1 MIADNDITGKILYE
15 DSDHKFI
22 WLGTESKYRKGVIQT
37 MQYLIID
44 KGRGT
49 LLDPGGVHL
58 FSRVV
63 ASVSRY
69 ISIDK
74 IDTIF
79 FSHQDP
85 DVSSGIA
92 LWLGVTNAKVY
103 VSALWTRFL
112 PHFGIVDTSRVLP
125 IEDKGMSIRLPSGA
139 EMNFVPAHF
148 MHSPGHFCLYD
159 TRSRILFSGDIGAAV
174 FGETNETLFV
184 ESFTDHLPLIEGFHK
199 RYMASNSVVRKWC
212 AIVSRLNPDMIA
224 PQHGAI
230 YRGDSVK
237 SFLSWLAELRC
248 GVDLADQ
255 FFGV

>member
-1 MIADNDITGKILYE
+1 MLNDNDTIGRILYE
-15 DSDHKFI
+15 DGDHKFI
-22 WLGTESKYRKGVIQT
+22 WLGSEGKYRKGVIQT

-92 LWLGVTNAKVY
+92 LWLGVTGAKVY
-103 VSALWTRFL
+103 ISSLWTRFL
-112 PHFGIVDTSRVLP
+112 PHFGIVDTSRVIP
-125 IEDKGMSIRLPSGA
+125 IEDAGSSIKLASGA
-139 EMNFVPAHF
+139 EIRFIPSHF
-148 MHSPGHFCLYD
+148 MHSPGQFSLFD
-159 TRSRILFSGDIGAAV
+159 ARSRILFSGDIGAAV
-174 FGETNETLFV
+174 FGDGDETAFV
-184 ESFTDHLPLIEGFHK
+184 EDFKKHLPLVEGFHR
-199 RYMASNSVVRKWC
+199 RYMASNAVTRRWC
-212 AIVSRLNPDMIA
+212 ASVARLNPDMIA

-230 YRGDSVK
+230 YRGESVK
-237 SFLSWLAELRC
+237 AFLAWLSDLKC
-248 GVDLADQ
+248 GVDLLDQ
-255 FFGV
+255 FYGA

>member
-1 MIADNDITGKILYE
+1 MIQDNDITGRVLYQ
-15 DSDHKFI
+15 DADHTYI
-22 WLGTESKYRKGVIQT
+22 WLGTENKYRKGVIQT

-44 KGRGT
+44 KGRGV

-103 VSALWTRFL
+103 ISSLWTRFL
-112 PHFGIVDTSRVLP
+112 PHFGIVDTARVFG
-125 IEDKGMSIRLPSGA
+125 IEDHGTTLKLPSGA
-139 EMNFVPAHF
+139 ELKAIPSHF
-148 MHSPGHFCLYD
+148 MHSPGQFGLYD
-159 TRSRILFSGDIGAAV
+159 TRSKILFTGDIGAAV
-174 FGETNETLFV
+174 FSEGEETVYVDNFK
-184 ESFTDHLPLIEGFHK
+184 EHIKLIEGFHR
-199 RYMASNSVVRKWC
+199 RYIASNSVARRWC
-212 AIVSRLNPDMIA
+212 AIVRRLNPDMLA

-230 YRGDSVK
+230 YKGPAVK
-237 SFLSWLAELRC
+237 EFLDWLSELPC
-248 GVDLADQ
+248 GVDLAEQ
-255 FFGV
+255 IFGQ